1 MTFNPFDKTI
11 QTRLEAVN
19 LLKAAY
25 QAKGFTD
32 SVLPGRTVP
41 NPDELPASIIYLSD
55 SDIKRAMAE
64 DDNSTNFSLE
74 FVIFL
79 EADKYHPEEIL
90 DNRGHVI
97 WETFNQVKLISA
109 KEKLLGR
116 SFEYET
122 DPDTNM
128 CSLTISF
135 NITL

>member
-97 WETFNQVKLISA
+97 WETFNQVKLTSA

-135 NITL
+135 YITL